1 MKRGNV
7 PDRRYTEGLGPGGR
21 KGLEWTESWKNHRS
35 RVSKKYTL
43 QNETGN
49 SQGLP
54 AKEVCLLRTVKKVK
68 YFNIYNRERLLIR
81 LFKG

>member
-1 MKRGNV
+1 MKKRGTV
-7 PDRRYTEGLGPGGR
+7 PDRRCTEGLGPGGR
-21 KGLEWTESWKNHRS
+21 KALEWMESWKNQRS

-54 AKEVCLLRTVKKVK
+54 AKEVCLLRTVEKK
-68 YFNIYNRERLLIR
+68 
-81 LFKG
+81 